1 MLAPSHLVNLV
12 LNLELEPLTLLITS
26 KKPLKKTQLE
36 RIRESISGLV
46 DYSTLEPIQHFKF
59 APWNRVT
66 PYSVQISELLKEEA
80 ALVYNSTLPSGI
92 DDYLI
97 YTDASS
103 VPGPQST
110 GIRIGLVVLNYST
123 RSP

>member
-66 PYSVQISELLKEEA
+66 PYSVQISELPKEEA

-103 VPGPQST
+103 VLGP
-110 GIRIGLVVLNYST
+110 
-123 RSP
+123 

>member
-12 LNLELEPLTLLITS
+12 LNLELEPLTPLITS

-66 PYSVQISELLKEEA
+66 PYLVQISELLKEEA

-103 VPGPQST
+103 VLGPQST
-110 GIRIGLVVLNYST
+110 RIRIGLVVLNYST